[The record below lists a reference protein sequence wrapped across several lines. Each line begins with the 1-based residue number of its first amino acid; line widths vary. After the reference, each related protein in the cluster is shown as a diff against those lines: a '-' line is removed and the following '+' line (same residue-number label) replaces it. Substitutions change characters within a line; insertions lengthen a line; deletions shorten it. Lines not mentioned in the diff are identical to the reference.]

1 MPTRTHGGRVG
12 AGNAVGTVAMVARM
26 LPAMFTWTQLAAFAA
41 TSLALL
47 VLPGPSVL
55 FVVAQGV
62 AYGRRAAIATVL
74 GNASGL
80 AVHVAAVS
88 LGMGQLVQ
96 RSAVLFTTIKLV
108 GAAYIALL
116 GLRALRH
123 RRDLLGRLAGVGAV
137 ATPRRL
143 ARDGF
148 VVGVSN
154 PKTTLF
160 FLAVLPQFVRSSAGH
175 VTLQLFLLGVVF
187 VALAIIN
194 DSAYGLA
201 AGSVRRWLERSPRR
215 VAMVGGTSGLVMIGL
230 GLRLALT
237 GRKD

>member
-1 MPTRTHGGRVG
+1 
-12 AGNAVGTVAMVARM
+12 
-26 LPAMFTWTQLAAFAA
+26 MFTWTQVAAFAV

-62 AYGRRAAIATVL
+62 AYGRRAALATVL
-74 GNASGL
+74 GNATGL
-80 AVHVAAVS
+80 FVHVVAVS
-88 LGMGQLVQ
+88 FGVGQLVR
-96 RSAVLFTTIKLV
+96 RSAVLFTTMKLV
-108 GAAYIALL
+108 GAAYIVVL
-116 GLRALRH
+116 GVRAIRH
-123 RRDLLGRLAGVGAV
+123 RKDLLARLAGTGAV

-160 FLAVLPQFVRSSAGH
+160 FLAVLPQFVRSAQGH
-175 VTLQLFLLGVVF
+175 VTLQLFALGVLF
-187 VALAIIN
+187 VALAIVN

-201 AGSVRRWLERSPRR
+201 AGSVRRWLESSPRR
-215 VAMVGGTSGLVMIGL
+215 VALVGGTSGLVMIGL

>member
-1 MPTRTHGGRVG
+1 
-12 AGNAVGTVAMVARM
+12 
-26 LPAMFTWTQLAAFAA
+26 MFSSGQLAAFAA
-41 TSLALL
+41 TSMALL

-62 AYGRRAAIATVL
+62 AYGRRAALATVFGNTAGL
-74 GNASGL
+74 G
-80 AVHVAAVS
+80 VHVAAVS
-88 LGMGQLVQ
+88 LGVGQVMR
-96 RSAVLFTTIKLV
+96 RSAVLFTATKLV
-108 GAAYIALL
+108 GAAYIVVL
-116 GLRALRH
+116 GVRAIRH
-123 RRDLLGRLAGVGAV
+123 RRELLARLAGSGV
-137 ATPRRL
+137 ASPRRL

-160 FLAVLPQFVRSSAGH
+160 CLAVLPQFVRSSAGH
-175 VTLQLFLLGVVF
+175 VTVQLLGLGLVF
-187 VALAIIN
+187 MALAIVN
-194 DSAYGLA
+194 DSLYGLA
-201 AGSVRRWLERSPRR
+201 AGSVRRWLDSSPRR

>member
-1 MPTRTHGGRVG
+1 VLSLSQ
-12 AGNAVGTVAMVARM
+12 V
-26 LPAMFTWTQLAAFAA
+26 LAFSA
-41 TSLALL
+41 TSMALL

-74 GNASGL
+74 GNTTGL
-80 AVHVAAVS
+80 GVHVVAVS
-88 LGMGQLVQ
+88 LGVGQVVQ
-96 RSAVLFTTIKLV
+96 RSAVLFTGMKLV
-108 GAAYIALL
+108 GAAYIVVL
-116 GLRALRH
+116 GVRAIRH
-123 RRDLLGRLAGVGAV
+123 RGQLLARLAGSGA
-137 ATPRRL
+137 ASPRRL

-160 FLAVLPQFVRSSAGH
+160 FLAVLPQFVRPSSGS
-175 VTLQLFLLGVVF
+175 VTFQLFALGVVF
-187 VALAIIN
+187 MALAVVN

-201 AGSVRRWLERSPRR
+201 AGSVRRWLDSSPKR

-230 GLRLALT
+230 GVRLALT